1 MTATTTTTT
10 TTTRWEIISRELDS
24 GVGFFS
30 AETADLALDAFWQSN
45 GFADLADAAEHFRST
60 PEEMR
65 ALHYV
70 EPARGTGECPLRA
83 YVQRRALER
92 ARAV

>member
-1 MTATTTTTT
+1 MTATATT

-24 GVGFFS
+24 GVGFFF
-30 AETADLALDAFWQSN
+30 AETADLALDLFYQSQ
-45 GFADLADAAEHFRST
+45 GFTDLADAAEYFRST

-65 ALHYV
+65 AVHYV
-70 EPARGTGECPLRA
+70 QPARGTGECPLRA